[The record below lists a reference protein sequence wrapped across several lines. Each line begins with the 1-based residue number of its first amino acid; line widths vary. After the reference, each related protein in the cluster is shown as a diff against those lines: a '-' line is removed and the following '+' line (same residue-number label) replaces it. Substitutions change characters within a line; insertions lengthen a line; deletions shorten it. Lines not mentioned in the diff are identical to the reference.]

1 MEAKME
7 VDPAIRREVDEIR
20 RMAGLLGEAFAAE
33 MATTPATPVTVPAK
47 VMRKPRS
54 VPRWPVVGVTAAAV
68 MFAVTGVIALS
79 QFGGSGAVSG
89 TTRKTVSMA
98 VREPK
103 PTGTPPAFDPLVDGS
118 VRDSLTNSRYTT
130 TNAQPG
136 YTWEPVPPPPVLAP
150 SEPKPEPG
158 DVGKY
163 AEIPGIVG
171 GSGGFGGGQLGGQ
184 LGGGG
189 FQGGFGGGG
198 MPGGYGGGGFQG
210 QPSGPGRPDVKWN
223 ATPKDQAPVY
233 AVPKPTPVPVTVSPL
248 NPSTDSVIL
257 GGRIPVAEGYPP
269 PGGEPVQ
276 PGDRYGQWVEN
287 PFVRVDGQASLS
299 MFGVD
304 VDTASY
310 SIVRNYLTHNQ
321 LPPADAVR
329 LEEIVNYF
337 PYQDQPPTGDDPFAA
352 TAEMAECPWNP
363 AHRLARIGLKAKPI
377 PFDERPPSNLVFLID
392 VSGSM
397 SSQNKLPLVQS
408 ALRLLVKQLGE
419 RDRVAIVV
427 YAGASG
433 QVLPSTDGTRK
444 DDILA
449 ALDRLSAGGSTN
461 GAGGLEQAY
470 QVAVANFVKG
480 GTNRVILCTDGDWN
494 VGTTGTDALVN
505 LIEAK
510 RKTGVFL
517 SVFGFGMGNLR
528 DEMMVRLAGK
538 GNGNYGYIDTE
549 KEARKALV
557 EQAAGTLVTVA
568 KDVKIQVEF
577 NPAAVKAYR
586 LLGYEKRKLA
596 AKDFD
601 DDTKDAGEMGAGHTV
616 TALYELV
623 PADGTAPAPAEGLR
637 YQPATPLPAVK
648 PAGKSAEA
656 FVVKMRHK
664 APDGDVSTLRELP
677 VKNEAVEWAKA
688 SEDFRFSSAAAA
700 FALTLRQSAYMGSA
714 SLELASELAE
724 GATGFDPGGHRA
736 EFVELVQKAKS
747 LSGK

>member
-1 MEAKME
+1 MISDEIRAARVTAFALGDPGLSATDRAAMEAEME
-7 VDPAIRREVDEIR
+7 TDPAVRREVDDIR
-20 RMAGLLGEAFAAE
+20 RVAGLLGEAFAAE
-33 MATTPATPVTVPAK
+33 VAATPATQMTVPAK
-47 VMRKPRS
+47 VARKPRS
-54 VPRWPVVGVTAAAV
+54 LPRWPMVGVSAAAV
-68 MFAVTGVIALS
+68 LFAVTGAIALT
-79 QFGGSGAVSG
+79 QFGGSGGVSA

-98 VREPK
+98 VADPE
-103 PTGTPPAFDPLVDGS
+103 PTGTPPTFDPLMDGNVRGS
-118 VRDSLTNSRYTT
+118 ITYTADSGLRRDSVKLVDLTNPDIGMDPELPATIELPGVAANVIR
-130 TNAQPG
+130 AKQPRVL
-136 YTWEPVPPPPVLAP
+136 YSLRTSVQQDFNPPPSLA
-150 SEPKPEPG
+150 
-158 DVGKY
+158 
-163 AEIPGIVG
+163 
-171 GSGGFGGGQLGGQ
+171 
-184 LGGGG
+184 
-189 FQGGFGGGG
+189 
-198 MPGGYGGGGFQG
+198 
-210 QPSGPGRPDVKWN
+210 
-223 ATPKDQAPVY
+223 APP
-233 AVPKPTPVPVTVSPL
+233 A
-248 NPSTDSVIL
+248 
-257 GGRIPVAEGYPP
+257 
-269 PGGEPVQ
+269 GEPVQ

-287 PFVRVDGQASLS
+287 PFVRVEGQAALS
-299 MFGVD
+299 TFGVD

-310 SIVRNYLTHNQ
+310 SIVRNSLTHSQ

-337 PYQDQPPTGDDPFAA
+337 PYQDQPPAGDDPFAA

-397 SSQNKLPLVQS
+397 SAQNKLPLVQS
-408 ALRLLVKQLGE
+408 SLRLLVKQLGE

-494 VGTTGTDALVN
+494 VGTTGTDALVE

-623 PADGTAPAPAEGLR
+623 PADGTAPTPAEGLR
-637 YQPATPLPAVK
+637 YQPAVAQPAVK

-700 FALTLRQSAYMGSA
+700 FALTLRQSAYMGAA
-714 SLELASELAE
+714 SLDLALELAA
-724 GATGFDPGGHRA
+724 GATGYDPGGHRD
-736 EFVELVQKAKS
+736 EFVSLIRKAKS
-747 LSGK
+747 LTGK